1 MPSTSSSSGGVA
13 SPGGTSSASSQKPGS
28 AFFVGVGR
36 GRNRSS
42 SASSPAS
49 GVGARWR
56 GVDLRSGPRRRFWLG
71 GVRASAR
78 NVTWR
83 VGDAGVLGVR
93 SPVRRGVAAASSAAK
108 DTLRA
113 VRVDSGRLGPKSD
126 DGGRLDSSPRSSSD
140 EPRLESVPRL
150 ERRDVAYASSLS
162 TSYS

>member
-1 MPSTSSSSGGVA
+1 M
-13 SPGGTSSASSQKPGS
+13 
-28 AFFVGVGR
+28 
-36 GRNRSS
+36 

-93 SPVRRGVAAASSAAK
+93 SPVRRGVAASASAAK

-150 ERRDVAYASSLS
+150 ERRDVA
-162 TSYS
+162 

>member
-1 MPSTSSSSGGVA
+1 MSSSSGGVA
-13 SPGGTSSASSQKPGS
+13 SPGGTSSASSQNPGS

-83 VGDAGVLGVR
+83 VGDA
-93 SPVRRGVAAASSAAK
+93 AASSAAK

-140 EPRLESVPRL
+140 EPRLESEPRL
-150 ERRDVAYASSLS
+150 ERRDLRGNQSVRRVHPTILN
-162 TSYS
+162 